1 MTTAD
6 QIRELEM
13 SIARI
18 EHNPDSVIGGSK
30 AYHSGMQTFL
40 KPVAQRKVDKLN
52 AQLDALLDQCEA

>member
-1 MTTAD
+1 MTTVE
-6 QIRELEM
+6 QIRAIEM
-13 SIARI
+13 TISRI
-18 EHNPDSVIGGSK
+18 EHDSNNVIGGSK